1 MTKNA
6 TTQALLTKSMIPRK
20 FYSFVGGAAAA
31 AARVQKSVGLL
42 TS

>member
-31 AARVQKSVGLL
+31 ARVQKSVGLL